1 MNPADFFE
9 LNDKLKLGKTFI
21 TGTPHDSSKIDIVV
35 PNDDEVDFK
44 QQCPMV
50 VRWRLI
56 DNQYVNNY
64 MCQNCNKQDDSKYF
78 RCSACEAAYYCSKEC
93 QKAHWCHHKIFCE
106 DMKKIDKKGRMFHNR
121 ISSTI
126 KYTQRIGIMDESKK
140 SAVFKSDMKFW
151 ELSDSKDGQYVMLT
165 SKSEKDYQ
173 EWCAKRGR
181 DTAKENKMILECEK
195 IFFHQNGTRWHIC
208 KKT

>member
-21 TGTPHDSSKIDIVV
+21 KGTKPDGSMIVM
-35 PNDDEVDFK
+35 PDDDEVDFE

-56 DNQYVNNY
+56 DNQYVNAY

-78 RCSACEAAYYCSKEC
+78 RCSVCEAAYYCSKEC

-106 DMKKIDKKGRMFHNR
+106 DMKKIDKKGRMFQIVSVLLSNTH
-121 ISSTI
+121 
-126 KYTQRIGIMDESKK
+126 KEL
-140 SAVFKSDMKFW
+140 VLWMKARNP
-151 ELSDSKDGQYVMLT
+151 QYLRV
-165 SKSEKDYQ
+165 
-173 EWCAKRGR
+173 
-181 DTAKENKMILECEK
+181 I
-195 IFFHQNGTRWHIC
+195 
-208 KKT
+208 